1 MKCFSSVLSI
11 LLAGLLPSVGW
22 TATID
27 EPKLSAPSL
36 PPRTSPAHTL
46 THVELKQRGGEATVL
61 MSGDGRLSYRIRP
74 LSADRV
80 IVDLLNVST
89 KLAHAFEF
97 NDRIV
102 RQIRIGQHPNVL
114 RLVIDLRQ
122 AAIYSVEEGKNTLS
136 VVLVSRADT
145 TKSSEM
151 AVLSGPSQ
159 DLPGSRAEDRT
170 AGLAVPASMQVQPTH
185 AQLTALESEGNVSE
199 PRSRQGARNRAV
211 DRRVADQPTTQSAT
225 ERYVAVFGGASLSQ
239 SFTNVHGVGDNASV
253 QLSNLDLARTGI
265 GGLKLGFS
273 PSTAKWLVIETEA
286 FYASPHIKQ
295 QDITATGSNGP
306 PQTTPSPG
314 SRVRMATWAINWI
327 VRYPGEWIQ
336 PYAGAGLGIF
346 WSRLADPGGTSSA
359 DTSPGL
365 NALAGLRVRMGQHL
379 VLFSEYKYNRAS
391 FDFSN
396 PGFHVLYQ
404 AHFVVGGL
412 GWSF

>member
-1 MKCFSSVLSI
+1 MKCILRLLSI
-11 LLAGLLPSVGW
+11 LMAVLLPSVGW
-22 TATID
+22 TAIVD

-36 PPRTSPAHTL
+36 TPRSPAHTL
-46 THVELKQRGGEATVL
+46 TQVELKQRGGQATVL
-61 MSGDGRLSYRIRP
+61 IRGDGRLSYRVRP
-74 LSADRV
+74 LGIDRV

-89 KLAHAFEF
+89 KLTHAFEF

-114 RLVIDLRQ
+114 RLVIDLRE
-122 AAIYSVEEGKNTLS
+122 AAVYSVEEGTTTLS
-136 VVLVSRADT
+136 IVLASRADT
-145 TKSSEM
+145 KKSSET
-151 AVLSGPSQ
+151 AVLPEPSP
-159 DLPGSRAEDRT
+159 DLLGSRVADRV
-170 AGLAVPASMQVQPTH
+170 AGLAVPASMQGQPAH
-185 AQLTALESEGNVSE
+185 AQPTALESEAE
-199 PRSRQGARNRAV
+199 PSPRHDTRTRAV
-211 DRRVADQPTTQSAT
+211 DRRVVAQPTAPTT

-295 QDITATGSNGP
+295 QSLTATGS
-306 PQTTPSPG
+306 TTGTVDSPG
-314 SRVRMATWAINWI
+314 SRARMATWAINWI
-327 VRYPGEWIQ
+327 IRYPGEWIQ

-346 WSRLADPGGTSSA
+346 WGRLADPGGTSSA

-365 NALAGLRVRMGQHL
+365 NALAGIRVKLGQHL
-379 VLFSEYKYNRAS
+379 VMFSEYKYNRAS
-391 FDFSN
+391 FDFSD

-404 AHFVVGGL
+404 AHYVVGGL

>member
-1 MKCFSSVLSI
+1 MKCVLRVLSI
-11 LLAGLLPSVGW
+11 LLAVLLPSVGW
-22 TATID
+22 TAIVD
-27 EPKLSAPSL
+27 EPTLSAPSL
-36 PPRTSPAHTL
+36 PPRSPAHTL
-46 THVELKQRGGEATVL
+46 THVELKQSGGEATVL
-61 MSGDGRLSYRIRP
+61 IRGDGRLSYRVRP
-74 LSADRV
+74 LSTDRV

-89 KLAHAFEF
+89 KLTHAFEF

-102 RQIRIGQHPNVL
+102 RQIRIGLHPNVL

-122 AAIYSVEEGKNTLS
+122 AAIYSVEEGASTLS
-136 VVLVSRADT
+136 IVLTFRADT
-145 TKSSEM
+145 KKSSET
-151 AVLSGPSQ
+151 AVLSGPAQ
-159 DLPGSRAEDRT
+159 DLPGSRAEDRV
-170 AGLAVPASMQVQPTH
+170 AGLAVPASMQIQPAR
-185 AQLTALESEGNVSE
+185 AQPTALESESE
-199 PRSRQGARNRAV
+199 PRPRQDTRTRAV
-211 DRRVADQPTTQSAT
+211 DRRMVAQPTTPTT

-239 SFTNVHGVGDNASV
+239 SFANVHGVGDNASV

-295 QDITATGSNGP
+295 QSLTATGS
-306 PQTTPSPG
+306 TTGAVDSPG
-314 SRVRMATWAINWI
+314 SRVRMATWAMNWI

-346 WSRLADPGGTSSA
+346 WGRLADPGGTSSA

-365 NALAGLRVRMGQHL
+365 NALVGIRVKLGQHL
-379 VLFSEYKYNRAS
+379 VMFSEYKYNRAS
-391 FDFSN
+391 FDFSD

-404 AHFVVGGL
+404 AHYVVGGL

>member
-1 MKCFSSVLSI
+1 MKCILRLLSI
-11 LLAGLLPSVGW
+11 LMAILLPSVGW
-22 TATID
+22 TAIVD
-27 EPKLSAPSL
+27 EPKLSAPTL
-36 PPRTSPAHTL
+36 PPRSPAHTL
-46 THVELKQRGGEATVL
+46 THVELKQSGGQATVL
-61 MSGDGRLSYRIRP
+61 ISGDGQLSYRVRP
-74 LSADRV
+74 LGTERV

-89 KLAHAFEF
+89 KLTHAFEF

-122 AAIYSVEEGKNTLS
+122 AAIYSVEEGATTLS
-136 VVLVSRADT
+136 IVLASRADT
-145 TKSSEM
+145 KRSSET
-151 AVLSGPSQ
+151 AVLSEPSQ
-159 DLPGSRAEDRT
+159 NLLGSRAEDRV
-170 AGLAVPASMQVQPTH
+170 AGLAVPASMQVQPVR
-185 AQLTALESEGNVSE
+185 AQPTALESESE
-199 PRSRQGARNRAV
+199 PRPRQDTRTRAV
-211 DRRVADQPTTQSAT
+211 DRRVVAQPTTPTT

-295 QDITATGSNGP
+295 QSLTATGSTIG
-306 PQTTPSPG
+306 TVDSPG
-314 SRVRMATWAINWI
+314 SRARMATWAINWI

-346 WSRLADPGGTSSA
+346 WGRLADPGGTSSA

-365 NALAGLRVRMGQHL
+365 NALAGIRVKLGQHL
-379 VLFSEYKYNRAS
+379 VMFSEYKYNRAS
-391 FDFSN
+391 FDFSD

-404 AHFVVGGL
+404 AHYVVGGL

>member
-1 MKCFSSVLSI
+1 MKCILRLLSI
-11 LLAGLLPSVGW
+11 LMAILLPSVGW
-22 TATID
+22 TAIVD

-36 PPRTSPAHTL
+36 PPRSPAHTL
-46 THVELKQRGGEATVL
+46 IRVELKQSGGQATVL
-61 MSGDGRLSYRIRP
+61 ISGDGRLSYRVRP
-74 LSADRV
+74 LGTDRV
-80 IVDLLNVST
+80 IVDLLHVST
-89 KLAHAFEF
+89 KLTHAFEF

-122 AAIYSVEEGKNTLS
+122 AAIYSVEEGTTTLS
-136 VVLVSRADT
+136 IVLASRADT
-145 TKSSEM
+145 KKSSKT
-151 AVLSGPSQ
+151 AVFSEPSP
-159 DLPGSRAEDRT
+159 DVLGSQVEDRV
-170 AGLAVPASMQVQPTH
+170 AGLAVPASMQVQSARVQP
-185 AQLTALESEGNVSE
+185 TALESESE
-199 PRSRQGARNRAV
+199 PRPRQDTRTRAV
-211 DRRVADQPTTQSAT
+211 DRRVVAQATTPTT

-239 SFTNVHGVGDNASV
+239 SFTNVHGVGNNASV

-273 PSTAKWLVIETEA
+273 PSTAKWLVIETEV

-295 QDITATGSNGP
+295 QNITATGSTLP
-306 PQTTPSPG
+306 PLSDSFPG

-327 VRYPGEWIQ
+327 LRYPGEWVQ

-346 WSRLADPGGTSSA
+346 WGRLADPGGTSSA

-365 NALAGLRVRMGQHL
+365 NALAGIRVKLGQHL
-379 VLFSEYKYNRAS
+379 VMFSEYKYNRAS

-396 PGFHVLYQ
+396 ADFHVLYQ
-404 AHFVVGGL
+404 AHYVVGGL